1 MTRSNPFVLWLT
13 LVLGVFTSW
22 ALPSNAMAQPE
33 SPVKVSATIT
43 PAAVAPGGRAVV
55 AVTFEMNEGW
65 HIYPPDWSALG
76 GEEAT
81 GILSTVAVDLKS
93 VSGLSAKA
101 AQWPKPI
108 VKTVG
113 AGRAQERTAYFEGA
127 VTAFVPIVVAAD
139 ATAGAHTI
147 LVSWSSQACDE
158 KGVCLMEEPGEATLT
173 LTIDPGAAKEPAAWP
188 TGFDAKGFEK
198 EASAGASAGSKA
210 VSSVIDLGF
219 FTIDAAG
226 AGGMVALLAVCAL
239 AGFVLNL
246 MPCVLPVIPIKIA
259 GFQRAAEHQGGGR
272 SRAFL
277 LGTMTAA
284 GIIAFWVVIA
294 VLISVLKVI
303 DSVNFLFGHPLFQ
316 LGAAGVIG
324 IMAVGLMGAFTI
336 QLPQSV
342 YAVNVGH
349 DSLKGSFLFGVM
361 TAVLGT
367 PCFGPFIGAALS
379 WATQQE
385 NALIPLSAMTFVG
398 VGMALPYMVLAAF
411 PGLTKKLPKAGPGSD
426 LIKQVMGLL
435 MIAVAVFFLGNGIIA
450 LIAEAPFMK
459 AMIHWWAMTFLALA
473 TAGLL
478 AVKGVRTAR
487 TGLGKGFVLLS
498 ALVIGGG
505 MLAWTLKLHAVEKK
519 SHAANAVWV
528 AYSPEKEKEA
538 LAAGKTVVLDFTAE
552 WCINCKFLKAG
563 PLSEP
568 GVIQALGRP
577 NVVAM
582 IVDLTSRTSPGWA
595 RLKELNEVGI
605 PVVSYQ
611 GPGAAEPLKSY
622 FPSSEAEV
630 VGLIDKASGKTGS

>member
-1 MTRSNPFVLWLT
+1 MTRPHPLVLWLT
-13 LVLGVFTSW
+13 LVLGAFASV
-22 ALPSNAMAQPE
+22 ALAAPANAQPE

-43 PAAVAPGGRAVV
+43 PASVAPGGRAVV
-55 AVTFEMNEGW
+55 AVTFEMDEGW
-65 HIYPPDWSALG
+65 HIYPQDWSALG

-81 GILSTVAVDLKS
+81 GILSTVSLELKGAA
-93 VSGLSAKA
+93 GLSERAS
-101 AQWPKPI
+101 QWPTPMI
-108 VKTVG
+108 KTVG
-113 AGRAQERTAYFEGA
+113 EGRTRERTAYYEGTIT
-127 VTAFVPIVVAAD
+127 VFVPLVIAAD
-139 ATAGAHTI
+139 AAAGVRTI
-147 LVSWSSQACDE
+147 PVAWSSQACDE
-158 KGVCLMEEPGEATLT
+158 KGVCLMEEPGEASLT
-173 LTIDPGAAKEPAAWP
+173 LTIDPAAAKEPLAWP
-188 TGFDAKGFEK
+188 SGFDAKAFDVAK
-198 EASAGASAGSKA
+198 PEAATKKS
-210 VSSVIDLGF
+210 VSNEIDLGLF
-219 FTIDAAG
+219 KINAGG
-226 AGGMVALLAVCAL
+226 AGGLALLLAVCAL

-277 LGTMTAA
+277 LGTATAA
-284 GIIAFWVVIA
+284 GIVAFWVVIA
-294 VLISVLKVI
+294 LMISVLKVI

-316 LGAAGVIG
+316 LGAAAVIG

-342 YAVNVGH
+342 QSISVGH
-349 DSLKGSFLFGVM
+349 DSLKGSFVFGVM

-385 NALIPLSAMTFVG
+385 NALIPLSAMTMVG
-398 VGMALPYMVLAAF
+398 VGMALPYVVLAAF

-450 LIAEAPFMK
+450 LVAEAPFMK
-459 AMIHWWAMTFLALA
+459 AMIHWWVMTFLALA

-478 AVKGVRTAR
+478 AVKGTRTAR
-487 TGLGKGFVLLS
+487 TGLGKGLVLLS

-568 GVIQALGRP
+568 GVIAALGRP

-611 GPGAAEPLKSY
+611 GPGAVEPLKSY
-622 FPSSEAEV
+622 FPSSEAEI
-630 VGLIDKASGKTGS
+630 VGLIDKASGNTSGGS